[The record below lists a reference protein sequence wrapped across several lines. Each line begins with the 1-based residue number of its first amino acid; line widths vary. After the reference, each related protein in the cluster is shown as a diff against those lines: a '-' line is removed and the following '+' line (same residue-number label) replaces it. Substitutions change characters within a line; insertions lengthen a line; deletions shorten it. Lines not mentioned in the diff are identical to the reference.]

1 MFSVNKYGN
10 VGRNTLRQP
19 GMKVWDIGLFKE
31 MPITEGHRLQFRW
44 EAFNLWNTPQFRAP
58 AAQLGAA
65 NFGTITSTWLDNRQ
79 MQFAL
84 KYLF

>member
-1 MFSVNKYGN
+1 
-10 VGRNTLRQP
+10 
-19 GMKVWDIGLFKE
+19 MKAWDIGVFKE
-31 MPITEGHRLQFRW
+31 IPIVEGQRLQFRW

-58 AAQLGAA
+58 SSQLGAA
-65 NFGTITSTWLDNRQ
+65 NFGVITSTWLDNRQ

>member
-1 MFSVNKYGN
+1 
-10 VGRNTLRQP
+10 
-19 GMKVWDIGLFKE
+19 MKMWDVGLFKE
-31 MPITEGHRLQFRW
+31 FPVAEGHRFQFRL

-58 AAQLGAA
+58 VSQLGRPA
-65 NFGTITSTWLDNRQ
+65 FGQITSTWLDNRQ